1 MLRLSSTTWQ
11 PSLLFLVLLSL
22 LFCVGIESSAF
33 ADAYF
38 EDGYLGLT
46 QKEIREKLGTPMA
59 VRSRKAALRVF
70 GYYTYQDWQKY
81 FKKLVSPEKGEDVYT
96 YKRDG
101 IHVRY
106 AFVYTP
112 DLMEFKTFPTLH
124 VHHVEIEFSPAV
136 PLEALPRLVPEFSPP
151 TKPGAPAFRSNL
163 WVLIFKG
170 PPSAEAVTIVTER
183 GKEKFEWSLAYQMY
197 SIKGIPDYLTSHT
210 MVDRLEIT
218 AQSLQVV
225 KTRERL
231 THEPI
236 MNPFSKEFAD
246 LPPPH
251 TVKKSIPIPQYAK

>member
-1 MLRLSSTTWQ
+1 MI
-11 PSLLFLVLLSL
+11 SLLFWG
-22 LFCVGIESSAF
+22 CIESSAF
-33 ADAYF
+33 AHAYF

-101 IHVRY
+101 VHVRY

-112 DLMEFKTFPTLH
+112 DLMEFQTFPTLH
-124 VHHVEIEFSPAV
+124 VQRVEIEFSPAV
-136 PLEALPRLVPEFSPP
+136 PLESLSRLVPEFSPP
-151 TKPGAPAFRSNL
+151 TNPNAPAFRSNL

-170 PPSAEAVTIVTER
+170 PSSSEALPIVKER

-197 SIKGIPDYLTSHT
+197 SIKGIPAYLTSHT
-210 MVDRLEIT
+210 TVDRLEFT

-225 KTRERL
+225 TTRERL
-231 THEPI
+231 THERI
-236 MNPFSKEFAD
+236 MNPFSREFGD
-246 LPPPH
+246 LPPPS
-251 TVKKSIPIPQYAK
+251 TAKKSIPIPQYAE